1 MSILSQEQCEKIAA
15 SLTLRTKAFINGKLV
30 DAVSGKTFSTENP
43 ANGKIITEVA
53 ACGAEDVDLAV
64 KAARKAFESGVW
76 SGMTPVDRK
85 KIIIKFSE
93 LIHKNIDELSVLET
107 LDSGKPILD
116 TYTIDVPESA
126 DLITFHAEA
135 ADKINENL
143 TPAGPD
149 IVSMVVHE
157 PIGVVAAI
165 LPWNFPLYMAAFKLG
180 PALATG
186 NCIIVK
192 PSKLTTLSTIRLAEI
207 ASEAGIPDGV
217 FNVITGPGST
227 VGKAIGLHPDI
238 NLITFTGSTEVGRYL
253 LKYSADSNLKRIVL
267 ELGGKNPCVV
277 MPDYNDL
284 DAVAD
289 DAVTAMFWNSGQ
301 NCSSN
306 SRLIV
311 HEKIKDALLEK
322 VIKKTGEWKLGYPFN
337 PDNNLGAI
345 IEKAHM
351 EKILSYIEKGKEEG
365 GKLVLGG
372 NQLFK
377 ETGGYFIE
385 PTIFDNVTND
395 MTIAKEEIFGP
406 VLAVIGFKDIEEGIR
421 IANDTNY
428 GLHASLWTNDVNLVH
443 KASRAINAGTV
454 SVNCYSEGDATT
466 PFGGFKESGFF
477 GRDKSLWAHKE
488 YTETKTVWIQLS

>member
-1 MSILSQEQCEKIAA
+1 MSVLSQEQCEKIAA

-30 DAVSGKTFSTENP
+30 DAASGKTFSTENP
-43 ANGKIITEVA
+43 ANGKIITQVS
-53 ACGAEDVDLAV
+53 ACDAEDVDRAV

-76 SGMTPVDRK
+76 PGMTPCERK
-85 KIIIKFSE
+85 KIIIKFSA
-93 LIHKNIDELSVLET
+93 LIEKNIDELAVLET
-107 LDSGKPILD
+107 LDSGKPIQD
-116 TYTIDVPESA
+116 TYTIDIPESA
-126 DLITFHAEA
+126 DLITWHAEA
-135 ADKINENL
+135 ADKINDYM

-165 LPWNFPLYMAAFKLG
+165 LPWNFPLFMAAFKLG

-192 PSKLTTLSTIRLAEI
+192 PSKLTSLSTIRLAEI

-253 LKYSADSNLKRIVL
+253 LKYSADSNLKRILL

-277 MPDYNDL
+277 MPDYTDL

-322 VIKKTGEWKLGYPFN
+322 VIEKTGEWTVGNPFN
-337 PDNNLGAI
+337 PEMSLGAI
-345 IEKAHM
+345 IEKSHM

-365 GKLVLGG
+365 AKLVLGG
-372 NQLFK
+372 NQLYK

-406 VLAVIGFKDIEEGIR
+406 VLSVISFKDSEEGIR

-443 KASRAINAGTV
+443 KASRAIRAGTI

-477 GRDKSLWAHKE
+477 GRDKSLRAHEE
-488 YTETKTVWIQLS
+488 YTETKTVWLKLR